1 MSSEKSNVP
10 APDSLTYEA
19 ADLSDKILA
28 SYWRK
33 KYDDLRDESTPA
45 LIRSLRSQLQTCK
58 RLAQE
63 AEPDALKMIA
73 VHAEIGLAL
82 KV

>member
-1 MSSEKSNVP
+1 VKSNER

-19 ADLSDKILA
+19 VDLSDKVLA
-28 SYWRK
+28 AYWRR

-63 AEPDALKMIA
+63 AEPDALQMIV
-73 VHAEIGLAL
+73 VHAQIGLNL
-82 KV
+82 KR

>member
-1 MSSEKSNVP
+1 MANLEI
-10 APDSLTYEA
+10 EQ
-19 ADLSDKILA
+19 ADLTDKVLA
-28 SYWRK
+28 AYWRK

-45 LIRSLRSQLQTCK
+45 LVRSLRSQLQTCK

-73 VHAEIGLAL
+73 FHAQVGLDQKREL
-82 KV
+82 

>member
-1 MSSEKSNVP
+1 MSEKSREPVR
-10 APDSLTYEA
+10 DSLTYEA
-19 ADLSDKILA
+19 VDLSDKVLA
-28 SYWRK
+28 AYWRR
-33 KYDDLRDESTPA
+33 KYDELRDESTPA

-73 VHAEIGLAL
+73 FHAELGLSISR
-82 KV
+82 K

>member
-1 MSSEKSNVP
+1 LSVKSNASV
-10 APDSLTYEA
+10 PDSLTYDA
-19 ADLSDKILA
+19 ADLTDKMLA
-28 SYWRK
+28 SYWRA
-33 KYDDLRDESTPA
+33 KYDTLRNESTPA

-63 AEPDALKMIA
+63 AEPDALAMI
-73 VHAEIGLAL
+73 VFHADLGLSL